1 MLRSIP
7 DVLFKKRWRIL
18 IAGGLVTLAAAAGIT
33 LSHQGDTATAQSPTD
48 PAAIFGFF
56 RDGPRTAE
64 APSFRNGMN
73 AGTEIH
79 AALDLPDR
87 KVFGVAKPDGDFCL
101 VVEQGWA
108 SRGCVPIKE
117 LADGAR
123 LMWSLDY
130 TGHDQV
136 QVTALIPDAVSAA
149 NAEWSS
155 GSRVAYTA
163 TNNVLQATAS
173 RSELPVTLHWKDPAG
188 IPHQESLS
196 G

>member
-1 MLRSIP
+1 
-7 DVLFKKRWRIL
+7 
-18 IAGGLVTLAAAAGIT
+18 
-33 LSHQGDTATAQSPTD
+33 LSRHGDTAKAQSASD

-64 APSFRNGMN
+64 APTFRNGAN
-73 AGTEIH
+73 ADTEIH
-79 AALDLPDR
+79 AALDQPDR
-87 KVFGVAKPDGDFCL
+87 KVFGVAKPDGEFCL

-108 SRGCVPIKE
+108 SQGCVQTRE
-117 LADGAR
+117 LADGGR

-155 GSRVAYTA
+155 GRRVAYTA
-163 TNNVLQATAS
+163 KNNVLQATAS
-173 RSELPVTLHWKDPAG
+173 RSELPVTLHWKDAAG

>member
-7 DVLFKKRWRIL
+7 DALLKKRWHVL
-18 IAGGLVTLAAAAGIT
+18 IAGGLAALAATAGIT
-33 LSHQGDTATAQSPTD
+33 LSHQGDTATAQGPTD

-56 RDGPRTAE
+56 RDEPRNAE
-64 APSFRNGMN
+64 APTFRNGAN
-73 AGTEIH
+73 TGTEIH
-79 AALDLPDR
+79 AALDQPDR

-108 SRGCVPIKE
+108 SRGCLPTKE
-117 LADGAR
+117 LANGGR

-130 TGHDQV
+130 TRHNQV

-149 NAEWSS
+149 NAEWRS
-155 GSRVAYTA
+155 GSRAAYTA
-163 TNNVLQATAS
+163 KNNVLQATAS
-173 RSELPVTLHWKDPAG
+173 RSELPVTLHWKDAAG
-188 IPHQESLS
+188 TPHQESIS

>member
-1 MLRSIP
+1 MLRSIR
-7 DVLFKKRWRIL
+7 DVPKGWHIL
-18 IAGGLVTLAAAAGIT
+18 IAGGLAALAATAGVIF
-33 LSHQGDTATAQSPTD
+33 SQHGDTATAQNSSD

-64 APSFRNGMN
+64 APTFRNGTN
-73 AGTEIH
+73 ADTEIH
-79 AALDLPDR
+79 AAIDQPDR
-87 KVFGVAKPDGDFCL
+87 KVFGVAKPDGEFCL

-108 SRGCVPIKE
+108 SQGCLQTRE
-117 LADGAR
+117 LANGGR

-136 QVTALIPDAVSAA
+136 QVTALIPDKVSAA
-149 NAEWSS
+149 NAEWRS
-155 GSRVAYTA
+155 GTRVAYRA